1 VLSRFHSLAGNDS
14 KRPLLGELY
23 ETQVRL
29 IHWAAQVSPI
39 LIQLLRNGTS
49 SRGMTLHHCRH
60 AFYSTLAPS
69 LFGIQTLLTEAIS
82 GHLDPQ
88 FIRQHVLG
96 HNNQVSR
103 RSGMA
108 MARLMGHRHPRT
120 GSLNYNHVLT
130 DWADQLTPV
139 RHMRARK
146 IDGVLNTKTLSR
158 IETPALETTDIS
170 VRYTRLNFMVLWKIL
185 RFVGLGMSYERA
197 GKHVNLNPEATEV
210 IAKIV
215 REAESHM
222 RFKLKGESD
231 AWVSGANYPNILLR
245 QVGEKAWRRLIEHV
259 TGLEASRLVS
269 LDGSVILGELP
280 FLISKNRQL
289 LMSHQHHCAFLIQVF
304 SLFNVPKQYIQIAL
318 KNAPEELVKMLKS
331 NGLYQEKNINTFQL
345 DPFPI
350 IVDNVLD
357 RRQEYVGIG
366 LKRSPEGTIR
376 NSHELS
382 VALLACGLFATLNRS

>member
-1 VLSRFHSLAGNDS
+1 
-14 KRPLLGELY
+14 
-23 ETQVRL
+23 
-29 IHWAAQVSPI
+29 
-39 LIQLLRNGTS
+39 
-49 SRGMTLHHCRH
+49 
-60 AFYSTLAPS
+60 
-69 LFGIQTLLTEAIS
+69 
-82 GHLDPQ
+82 
-88 FIRQHVLG
+88 
-96 HNNQVSR
+96 
-103 RSGMA
+103 
-108 MARLMGHRHPRT
+108 
-120 GSLNYNHVLT
+120 
-130 DWADQLTPV
+130 
-139 RHMRARK
+139 
-146 IDGVLNTKTLSR
+146 
-158 IETPALETTDIS
+158 
-170 VRYTRLNFMVLWKIL
+170 
-185 RFVGLGMSYERA
+185 MSYERA